1 MAQGKNSNLGAFGK
15 VFDKNVP
22 HILESIFFSLDYDSF
37 MVCHDVCSA
46 WKYLFTSDSFKD
58 GAVKLL
64 AEKIRLEEMLYN
76 SVESGNIEEVNHL
89 LSIRVDPNCR
99 TLVEYWNSGITP
111 LYQAAFLG
119 HKDIVK
125 ALIVAGANPSM
136 ANIVNGFTPLHICV
150 NSGAKDAVISKKCII
165 RSLLDAG
172 ANPNIKHSGPFG
184 GTTLRSALYQS
195 SLDIIKLLLEAGA
208 DPSIDDGLGRTPLTA
223 AKSTRMAAFR
233 RTTLAH
239 RVAAIMQSTCKELCK
254 VGDCPIKRCFKSDE
268 FPLIHRM
275 MSMAAYHQRRYKSG
289 PLSPVPGF

>member
-1 MAQGKNSNLGAFGK
+1 MPSDAERFCVFDIFGCERELGWERILAARGRQNAVIEILLDEGADPHKKNKYGRFPLGAAFR
-15 VFDKNVP
+15 
-22 HILESIFFSLDYDSF
+22 
-37 MVCHDVCSA
+37 
-46 WKYLFTSDSFKD
+46 
-58 GAVKLL
+58 
-64 AEKIRLEEMLYN
+64 RLN
-76 SVESGNIEEVNHL
+76 QSQ
-89 LSIRVDPNCR
+89 
-99 TLVEYWNSGITP
+99 
-111 LYQAAFLG
+111 YQAAKNEILATVKVLIKGGASPDMGSMMEWNTEYGRWKGGSFPIG
-119 HKDIVK
+119 IAASYNDRDIIKV
-125 ALIVAGANPSM
+125 
-136 ANIVNGFTPLHICV
+136 
-150 NSGAKDAVISKKCII
+150 
-165 RSLLDAG
+165 LLDAG

-208 DPSIDDGLGRTPLTA
+208 DPSIDDGQGRTPLTA